1 MTLSLLHVEPNA
13 MRRDYDAPKYC
24 GSFVTLNASDDG
36 LIYTVAIEPPIP
48 GSESGPRSFGSKSE
62 AFGQGAEWWRLHG
75 LPFKDFTDGNTGRD
89 LWSDNF

>member
-13 MRRDYDAPKYC
+13 MRRDDALPQYR
-24 GSFVTLNASDDG
+24 GSFVTLNASDNG